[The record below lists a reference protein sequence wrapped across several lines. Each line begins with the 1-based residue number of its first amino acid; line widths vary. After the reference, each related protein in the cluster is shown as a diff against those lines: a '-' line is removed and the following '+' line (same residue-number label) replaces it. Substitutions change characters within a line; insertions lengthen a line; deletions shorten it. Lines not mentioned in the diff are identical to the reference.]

1 MKKLFAALLF
11 AALLAPS
18 SSFAAE
24 DWGWRV
30 GRTIVDLAIARPF
43 TFAATA
49 IGAGVWTATLP
60 ITLPTHTS
68 KEALETMVISPWK
81 YTIDRPLGEFEED

>member
-1 MKKLFAALLF
+1 MKKVFAALLLLVLF
-11 AALLAPS
+11 APARS
-18 SSFAAE
+18 NAAE

-43 TFAATA
+43 TFAATV
-49 IGAGVWTATLP
+49 IGGAVWTATLP

-68 KEALETMVISPWK
+68 REALDTMVISPWN